1 MVTAIYHLTCLISY
15 YMSIEI
21 IPATPA
27 DIPAL
32 VKLVNS
38 AYRGEGSKAG
48 WTTEADLLDGIRTDE
63 EDLAGLLG
71 KEENTI
77 LKATENDGI
86 IGCVYLQKKDTAMY
100 LGMLTVNPQLQA
112 KGIGRQLMTA
122 AEGYARRQQCTSMEM
137 TVITVRH
144 ELIAWYN
151 KHGYHATGATKPFPT
166 GVKIGVPKQ
175 PIEFMVMSK
184 RLV

>member
-1 MVTAIYHLTCLISY
+1 MNLAIV
-15 YMSIEI
+15 
-21 IPATPA
+21 PATLA
-27 DIPAL
+27 DVPAL

-48 WTTEADLLDGIRTDE
+48 WTTEADLLEGIRTDE
-63 EDLAGLLG
+63 EDLAGLLS

-77 LKATENDGI
+77 LKAVDSSSI
-86 IGCVYLQKKDTAMY
+86 IGCVYLQKKETAMY

-112 KGIGRQLMTA
+112 NGIGRQLMAA
-122 AEGYARRQQCTSMEM
+122 AEDYARGQQCTSMEM

-151 KHGYHATGATKPFPT
+151 KRGYHATGVTKPFPT
-166 GVKIGVPKQ
+166 DVKFGAPKQ
-175 PIEFMVMSK
+175 PLEFMVMSK
-184 RLV
+184 QLV